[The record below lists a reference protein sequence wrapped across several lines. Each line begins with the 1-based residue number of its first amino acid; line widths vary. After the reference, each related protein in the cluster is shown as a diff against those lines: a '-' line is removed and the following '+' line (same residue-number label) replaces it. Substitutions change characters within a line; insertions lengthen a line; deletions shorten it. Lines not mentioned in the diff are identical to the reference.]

1 MSTPL
6 PRQAPYPQTRA
17 RSAATRAGRPAAVPA
32 PVAGHDLDGWRPRF
46 SGRVITAGDGDYD
59 QARSVW
65 NGVIDAHP
73 AVIARCAGPGD
84 VATAVGFAQDAGL
97 EVSVR
102 GGAHSFGGASV
113 GDDGLTVDLSG
124 ISQVR
129 VDPDAGPPGP
139 AAGPRW
145 RSWTP
150 PPRSMAWPPPAA
162 RSATPASAG

>member
-1 MSTPL
+1 M
-6 PRQAPYPQTRA
+6 
-17 RSAATRAGRPAAVPA
+17 
-32 PVAGHDLDGWRPRF
+32 
-46 SGRVITAGDGDYD
+46 ITAGDGDYD

-129 VDPDAGPPGP
+129 VVRTPDRPP